1 MGAATDPPS
10 ITGSA
15 STGCRST
22 LLLHLNPL
30 FLYDPRSPC
39 AQGAFLWGILYPIVV
54 AFLIYTGVM
63 VAVLVLGAL
72 LRREPSTLIDQV
84 GFAQVVSVLLTGAR
98 LVLSALII
106 VRRTKDLGWSWLVAL
121 FWLAIAI
128 VSLQSLGPVL
138 GWLTGAAQVIVLL
151 VVMVLPGKTGHARK
165 AVPG

>member
-30 FLYDPRSPC
+30 LLYDPRSPC
-39 AQGAFLWGILYPIVV
+39 AQGAFLWGILYPIAV

-63 VAVLVLGAL
+63 VAVLVLAAL

-138 GWLTGAAQVIVLL
+138 GWLAGAAQVIVLL
-151 VVMVLPGKTGHARK
+151 VLMALPGKTARARK